1 VSRFHQARVAITT
14 EGAVVINVAR
24 LDSSRVASLV
34 ARALDDKVEVF
45 VGVVVSPQERDELMK
60 RFEDLAGD
68 VVGDLGA
75 DHPGGGS

>member
-34 ARALDDKVEVF
+34 ARALEDKVELF
-45 VGVVVSPQERDELMK
+45 VGVVVSEQERDELMR

-75 DHPGGGS
+75 DEPGGGS